1 MEIIEVK
8 QYRSENRKVNQSCDK
23 VRVTLDMNR
32 NDYYNLLTF
41 IKQEERDDRC
51 IYQKIGDNKSY

>member
-23 VRVTLDMNR
+23 VRVILDMTQ
-32 NDYYNLLTF
+32 NDYYKLLTF
-41 IKQEERDDRC
+41 IKQEESDE
-51 IYQKIGDNKSY
+51 